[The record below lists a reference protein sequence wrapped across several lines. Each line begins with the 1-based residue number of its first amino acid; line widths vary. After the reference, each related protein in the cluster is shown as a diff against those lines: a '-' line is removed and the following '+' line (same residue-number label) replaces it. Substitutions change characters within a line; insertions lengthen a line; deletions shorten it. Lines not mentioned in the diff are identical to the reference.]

1 MLLEIDMNKVDL
13 GKDFEH
19 ENCLNELLELNNS
32 FDMYYIA
39 DNDIIYL
46 DNGSQLLNAYDTIT
60 DIFYLESENF
70 NINYIDKLSKCIEIV

>member
-60 DIFYLESENF
+60 DIFYLESDNF
-70 NINYIDKLSKCIEIV
+70 NINYIDKLFKCIEII